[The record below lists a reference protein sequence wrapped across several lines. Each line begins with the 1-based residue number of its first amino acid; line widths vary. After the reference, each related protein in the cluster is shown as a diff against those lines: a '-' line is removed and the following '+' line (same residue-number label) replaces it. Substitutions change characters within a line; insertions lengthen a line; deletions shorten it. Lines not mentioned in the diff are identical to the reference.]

1 MEKTEKLMK
10 KAIVGVKDKKIVVFV
25 GLINITIWLIKE
37 NL

>member
-10 KAIVGVKDKKIVVFV
+10 KAIVGVKDKKIIIFIN
-25 GLINITIWLIKE
+25 LINITIWLIKE